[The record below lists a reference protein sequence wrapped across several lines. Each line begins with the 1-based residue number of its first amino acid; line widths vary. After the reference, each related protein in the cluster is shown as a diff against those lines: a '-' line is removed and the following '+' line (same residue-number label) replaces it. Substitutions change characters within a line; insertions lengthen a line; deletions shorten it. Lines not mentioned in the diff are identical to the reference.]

1 MRDQASKLRQLVS
14 GANPG
19 DGHLQSEPR
28 SGDGHAR
35 VLAITS
41 GKGGVGKT
49 TLAVNLAILLAEMR
63 FKVLIVDADLG
74 LANVDVMLGMET
86 ARHMGHLLLPD
97 SRADEV
103 AAIGPC
109 GIRVITGGS
118 GLIELADAN
127 SAERLGLLEKLRSYY
142 GEFDYVLVDTSPGI
156 GSDVTDFLRGADEI
170 LLVTTSEP
178 TALRD
183 AYAAFKTI
191 IGTMPGAEIVTVVNS
206 AGAKQA
212 QRAIDTLNQVTRKFL
227 DTECGQWYSVEPDSM
242 VGRAINERKPLVCS
256 YPRSPAAICL
266 RKLAKELVG
275 RSDPNGIRTV
285 SRTPAYAA
293 SV

>member
-1 MRDQASKLRQLVS
+1 MRDQASRLRQLVS
-14 GANPG
+14 GAGRSTNEAR
-19 DGHLQSEPR
+19 QSEAR

-35 VLAITS
+35 VLAVTS

-49 TLAVNLAILLAEMR
+49 TLAVNLAILLSEMR

-86 ARHMGHLLLPD
+86 ARHIGHLLLPE
-97 SRADEV
+97 SRAEDV
-103 AAIGPC
+103 AAVGPF

-127 SAERLGLLEKLRSYY
+127 SAERLGLLEKLRAYY
-142 GEFDYVLVDTSPGI
+142 DEFDYVLIDTSPGI

-170 LLVTTSEP
+170 LLVTTGEP

-191 IGTMPGAEIVTVVNS
+191 MATLTGAEILTVVNS
-206 AGAKQA
+206 AGEKQA
-212 QRAIDTLNQVTRKFL
+212 QRAVDTLNQVTRKFL
-227 DTECGQWYSVEPDSM
+227 DTDCGRWCWIEPDSV
-242 VGRAINERKPLVCS
+242 VGRAINERKPLVRS

-275 RSDPNGIRTV
+275 RGDVSGIRIAG
-285 SRTPAYAA
+285 RPPAYA

>member
-19 DGHLQSEPR
+19 DGPLQSEPR

-49 TLAVNLAILLAEMR
+49 TLAVNLAVLLAELR

-86 ARHMGHLLLPD
+86 ARHIGHLLLPE

-109 GIRVITGGS
+109 GVRVITGGS

-142 GEFDYVLVDTSPGI
+142 DEFDYVLVDTSPGI

-227 DTECGQWYSVEPDSM
+227 DTECGQWYSVEADSM
-242 VGRAINERKPLVCS
+242 VGRAINERKPLVRS
-256 YPRSPAAICL
+256 YPRSPASICL

-275 RSDPNGIRTV
+275 RSDMSGVRAE
-285 SRTPAYAA
+285 SRSPAYAA